1 MTAVDAVP
9 EERRLL
15 PGPPQRQSFAAAVL
29 TVPRLARFGVSASV
43 RTTRWGA
50 QATVRVTSFVVRA
63 AVSGDSPG
71 AVIDGA
77 IDQVRGALQLHGGAT
92 TVEPVSSV
100 IVDHLK
106 PGDTNH
112 QRGADGQLHALT
124 LPQMMDALLDASAD
138 VDFQY
143 EGHPAYW
150 RLLNE
155 LAPDE
160 ARILRL
166 FAANGP
172 QPAIDIRS
180 KRPFGVGSKLLAPG
194 ITMIGPYAGLADK
207 TRVPSYLNNLNR
219 LGLIW
224 FSREMLPDEEAY
236 HLLEAQP
243 EIMEAFKGQKIDTVL
258 RSIEL
263 TAFGKNLCA
272 LCGLMPAA
280 EINARATK
288 HEVTRALPPPDGR

>member
-1 MTAVDAVP
+1 M
-9 EERRLL
+9 
-15 PGPPQRQSFAAAVL
+15 PGPAQRPSLSSAVL
-29 TVPRLARFGVSASV
+29 AVPRLARFGVSASI
-43 RTTRWGA
+43 RTTLWGA
-50 QATVRVTSFVVRA
+50 QATVRVTSTVVRS
-63 AVSGDSPG
+63 AVSGEPPG
-71 AVIDGA
+71 VVIDLA
-77 IDQVRGALQLHGGAT
+77 FDQVRTALQLRGGVANS
-92 TVEPVSSV
+92 EPVSSV
-100 IVDHLK
+100 IVEHLR
-106 PGDTNH
+106 PGEGNNH
-112 QRGADGQLHALT
+112 RGADGQLHALT
-124 LPQMMDALLDASAD
+124 LPQMLDALLDASAD

-166 FAANGP
+166 FAHDGP
-172 QPAIDIRS
+172 QPAIDVRS
-180 KRPFGVGSKLLAPG
+180 KRVFGVGSKLLSPG
-194 ITMIGPYAGLADK
+194 ITMIGAYAGLADK
-207 TRVPSYLNNLNR
+207 SRVPSYLNNLNR

-243 EIMEAFKGQKIDTVL
+243 EVMEAFKGQKIECVL

-272 LCGLMPAA
+272 LCGLMPAD
-280 EINARATK
+280 EINARASK
-288 HEVTRALPPPDGR
+288 DEVTRALPPPDSR